1 VDYGLHQAL
10 QWHDERQLVLWLGGR
25 RHRAANQGRGR
36 QGLCA
41 TLLDGAASGFISET
55 NACGGRCS
63 GVGSQAVYEP
73 KVLEHTGIRFI
84 EPELFD
90 GYDPNK
96 KMFLRQVRGSDT
108 RLTQR

>member
-1 VDYGLHQAL
+1 M
-10 QWHDERQLVLWLGGR
+10 
-25 RHRAANQGRGR
+25 N
-36 QGLCA
+36 
-41 TLLDGAASGFISET
+41 GAISVSEA
-55 NACGGRCS
+55 NACGGR
-63 GVGSQAVYEP
+63 QAVYEP

-108 RLTQR
+108 RLTQRWATLG